1 MSIGVSQA
9 ISDSRTEQSANA
21 DTAAQLLMRLGAYQ
35 YTAGL
40 LQLVI
45 GHRPDEKSAPQTQSL
60 VRFGSLSILVLPQQ
74 VRSTLAHFK
83 AKNQTMQFLIINLD

>member
-1 MSIGVSQA
+1 
-9 ISDSRTEQSANA
+9 
-21 DTAAQLLMRLGAYQ
+21 MRLGAYQ

-60 VRFGSLSILVLPQQ
+60 VRFGSLWIALDSRAPAAGAQHARALQGKKPNYAIFNNKFGL
-74 VRSTLAHFK
+74 VRSE
-83 AKNQTMQFLIINLD
+83 MY